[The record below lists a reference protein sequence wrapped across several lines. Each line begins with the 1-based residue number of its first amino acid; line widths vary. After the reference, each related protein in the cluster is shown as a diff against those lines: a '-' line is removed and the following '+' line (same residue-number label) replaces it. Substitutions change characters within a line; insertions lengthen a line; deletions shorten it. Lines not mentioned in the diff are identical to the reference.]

1 MAFSFDLSDR
11 TLARGTRRIAIE
23 QIDRALDQIDRP
35 SLLQGEAVHEIR
47 KSVKKLRAL
56 LRLVRPGLAEHRALD
71 ALLRDAARRVA
82 ALRDA
87 AVLLH
92 TLDAL
97 APDGL
102 PTIRAAFTQAPP
114 RARDAAD
121 EALAACRADLATA
134 RGQIKALALQ
144 GAEADVLQAGLILT
158 LHQAQTTLHVALRD
172 TAPEAVH
179 NFRKR
184 VKDHLYHARLLTP
197 LWPVMMGPHAEA
209 AEELAETLGLMN
221 DIAVFR
227 DALTGLDLPAGERAD
242 AEVLA
247 RVRHD
252 RLSLVALP
260 LATRLFAGRPQD
272 VAERWYAWWAIWR
285 AEA

>member
-1 MAFSFDLSDR
+1 MAFSFDLGDR
-11 TLARGTRRIAIE
+11 TLARGTRRIALE

-35 SLLQGEAVHEIR
+35 GVPQGEAVHEIR
-47 KSVKKLRAL
+47 KSVKRLRAL
-56 LRLVRPGLAEHRALD
+56 LRLVRPGLAEHAALD
-71 ALLRDAARRVA
+71 ALLRDAARKIA

-97 APDGL
+97 APGGL
-102 PTIRAAFTQAPP
+102 PAIRAAFAQAPHGAP
-114 RARDAAD
+114 AAATD
-121 EALAACRADLATA
+121 ALATCRADLSTA
-134 RGQIKALALQ
+134 RTTLKGLVLH
-144 GAEADVLQAGLILT
+144 GAGPEVLQAGLTRT
-158 LHQAQTTLHVALRD
+158 LLQAQTALHVALGD
-172 TAPEAVH
+172 ASPAAVH
-179 NFRKR
+179 EFRKR

-197 LWPVMMGPHAEA
+197 LWPAMMLPHATA
-209 AEELAETLGLMN
+209 AEELGETLGLMN

-227 DALTGLDLPAGERAD
+227 DALAALDIPADERAE

-260 LATRLFAGRPQD
+260 LAARLFAGRPED
-272 VAERWYAWWAIWR
+272 VAERWCAWWAIWR